1 VPLSISFAREASSSR
16 STTSPAS
23 RPVDGIAELESVE
36 LAARFKDSEGNILA
50 VSQFLVDATGE
61 R

>member
-1 VPLSISFAREASSSR
+1 
-16 STTSPAS
+16 
-23 RPVDGIAELESVE
+23 VDGIAELEGVE